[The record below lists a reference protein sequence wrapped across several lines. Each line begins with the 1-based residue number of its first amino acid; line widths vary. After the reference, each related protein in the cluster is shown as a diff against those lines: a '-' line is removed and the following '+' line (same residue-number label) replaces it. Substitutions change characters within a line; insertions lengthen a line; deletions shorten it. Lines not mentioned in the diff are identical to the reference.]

1 MNTFVDLCAALA
13 FFSCYRVLHA
23 GVILAFGMGRRE
35 HVHLGGRVMLGG
47 QT

>member
-1 MNTFVDLCAALA
+1 MFVDLGALA
-13 FFSCYRVLHA
+13 FGATRVLHA
-23 GVILAFGMGRRE
+23 RVILAFGMGRRE